1 MRVIPE
7 DRDAY
12 GAELKAYLRDGSRV
26 ETVERDDG
34 YIEPF
39 DGVPNYFASHK
50 DWPPLEKVAIKLAH
64 GRVLDV
70 GCGAG
75 RVALH
80 LQGKGHK
87 VIGIDNSPGAIR
99 ICRSRG
105 VRDARLMDFGSIDAT
120 LGCIDTVV
128 LFGNNFGLFSSFAT
142 ARRVLRRLDGLCSPD
157 ATIIA
162 SVTDPYGTENPDHLS
177 YHKRNRERDR
187 MGGQLRL
194 RVRHRRVIGPWFDY
208 LLVSGRELKQILDG
222 TNWRLAQVLRDNG
235 PHYIAVLEKKFRN
248 PATEATTSRK
258 SARKRAGTK
267 A

>member
-1 MRVIPE
+1 MPIVPE

-34 YIEPF
+34 YI
-39 DGVPNYFASHK
+39 DSVNGVPNYFAFYKNWH
-50 DWPPLEKVAIKLAH
+50 PLEKAGIKLAH

-80 LQGKGHK
+80 LQGKGQK
-87 VIGIDNSPGAIR
+87 VIGIDNSPGAIK

-120 LGCIDTVV
+120 LGRIDTVV
-128 LFGNNFGLFSSFAT
+128 LFGNNFGLFSNFRR
-142 ARRVLRRLDGLCSPD
+142 ARRLLARLDRICSAN

-162 SVTDPYGTENPDHLS
+162 SIIDPYATSNPDHLS
-177 YHKRNRERDR
+177 YHRRNRERNR

-194 RVRHRRVIGPWFDY
+194 RLRHRRVIGPWFDY
-208 LLVSGRELKQILDG
+208 LFVSESELKQILDG
-222 TNWRLAQVLRDNG
+222 TTWNLAQVLREKG
-235 PHYIAVLEKKFRN
+235 PHYVAVLKKKLTN
-248 PATEATTSRK
+248 LTIG
-258 SARKRAGTK
+258 GTK
-267 A
+267 SHKRVRRRPRTKA